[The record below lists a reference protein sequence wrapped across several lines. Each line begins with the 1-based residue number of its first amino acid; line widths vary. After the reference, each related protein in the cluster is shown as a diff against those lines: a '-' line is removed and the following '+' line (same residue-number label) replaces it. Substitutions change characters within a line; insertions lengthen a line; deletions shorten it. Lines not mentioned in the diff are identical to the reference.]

1 MNLSGPEWEAAV
13 LEAARRSC
21 EDQMETLRKAKELGN
36 KDEQP
41 PEEESH

>member
-21 EDQMETLRKAKELGN
+21 EDQMETLRKAKELN
-36 KDEQP
+36 EQS
-41 PEEESH
+41 PEEESN

>member
-21 EDQMETLRKAKELGN
+21 EDQMETLRKAKEL
-36 KDEQP
+36 DEQS
-41 PEEESH
+41 PEEESN